1 MNPAT
6 LQMLIA
12 RARDALDRAQQ
23 QHARA
28 QRAAAQ
34 AQAHLD
40 MLHQYARE
48 YAVRERC
55 QPGQDR
61 DPSADLNQ
69 RAFRARLQDA
79 VDAQQREVAV
89 HQGALGTAA
98 QALNACLQKHKS
110 LETLALR
117 RRDQERLRQNRRDQK
132 LTDEFAQRAGAQAA
146 DRGFPEA
153 SSGTPSADAQT
164 MSGADA
170 THQPFPPAPQRA
182 VPIEAQ
188 DARSIP

>member
-132 LTDEFAQRAGAQAA
+132 LTDEFAQRAGTPATGG
-146 DRGFPEA
+146 GFPQE
-153 SSGTPSADAQT
+153 STGTPPVDTPPSI
-164 MSGADA
+164 GADEKR
-170 THQPFPPAPQRA
+170 QLLPPAPPRA
-182 VPIEAQ
+182 VPAEAL
-188 DARSIP
+188 DARSHS